1 MKDKI
6 AVLIPCYNEELTIAK
21 VIKDFAKELPN
32 ADIYVYD
39 NNSTDNTSQI
49 AKQCGAILKQETR
62 QGKGNVIKSMFRDI
76 DADIY
81 VMIDGDDTYPA
92 KFVHSLIAPI
102 KNNEADVVVG
112 DRQSNGSYEAQNKRA
127 LHSFGNNLVKNI
139 INKLFDTSLKD
150 IMSGYRVFNKKFV
163 KNMPINSKGFEI
175 ETEITLHSLDKNFII
190 KEVPIVYQD
199 RPDGSYSKLNT
210 YKDGLRVLKTIL
222 WVFKDYKPLSF
233 FSILSIF
240 FVIFSLIFG
249 VPVIVEFWQTG
260 YIHKI
265 PSAILSASLGL
276 IAILSLFSGF
286 ILDTIVKQHRE
297 NYDLKLMRWIE
308 AYNKQ
313 S

>member
-92 KFVHSLIAPI
+92 KEVHSLISPI

-112 DRQSNGSYEAQNKRA
+112 DRQSNGSYEAENKRA
-127 LHSFGNNLVKNI
+127 YHL
-139 INKLFDTSLKD
+139 
-150 IMSGYRVFNKKFV
+150 
-163 KNMPINSKGFEI
+163 
-175 ETEITLHSLDKNFII
+175 LDFIGT
-190 KEVPIVYQD
+190 KPNVVYQ
-199 RPDGSYSKLNT
+199 SKIRNI
-210 YKDGLRVLKTIL
+210 DN
-222 WVFKDYKPLSF
+222 
-233 FSILSIF
+233 
-240 FVIFSLIFG
+240 
-249 VPVIVEFWQTG
+249 
-260 YIHKI
+260 
-265 PSAILSASLGL
+265 A
-276 IAILSLFSGF
+276 
-286 ILDTIVKQHRE
+286 
-297 NYDLKLMRWIE
+297 
-308 AYNKQ
+308 
-313 S
+313 